1 MLYSLG
7 CFSADCYFVLLFSSP
22 CLPRK
27 DAKSINHQQPIPPPS
42 MEASGSNTGGI
53 SAAQLM
59 DDIRKNKEDLQQ
71 RLDKLEGNVAAGQDN
86 AAQIASYTKA

>member
-1 MLYSLG
+1 M
-7 CFSADCYFVLLFSSP
+7 P
-22 CLPRK
+22 
-27 DAKSINHQQPIPPPS
+27 QPS

-71 RLDKLEGNVAAGQDN
+71 RLDKMEGNVTARQDN